1 MLINMVV
8 EKVFEKVFE
17 KVCIDS
23 NIYGVISKL
32 LLKIIKN

>member
-8 EKVFEKVFE
+8 EKVFE